1 MTTALQA
8 VADKARTHPGHVFQ
22 NLSGLLDEALM
33 WESWGQLKKDSAP
46 GIDGIDAETYRKE
59 LGTNVSVL
67 VDKLKRGA
75 YRANRIQ
82 RVYIEKATGGQRP
95 LGLPTLEDKLVQQS
109 VAQILSGIYEADFLR
124 NSYGYRPNRS
134 AHGAVHSLRLNLQY
148 KGYGYIVEAD
158 IKGFF
163 DSVDHVW
170 MRKMLEQ
177 RIDDK
182 RLLSLVQQWLKAE
195 IVEPTGRIEKSGQG
209 TPQGGVIS
217 PVLANIYLHYVLDLW
232 FERVV
237 KPRCRGRA
245 MLIRYCD
252 DFVVAFQLLG
262 DAESFYRVLPN
273 RLGKFNLKL
282 SPEKTRLLRFS
293 RFHPGKQRC
302 FHFLGFEYY
311 WSIDRQGEAR
321 LRCRTST
328 RKQHQIMSMLYRW
341 VKLNRHRR
349 IGVFMTEL
357 KRKLVGIA
365 NYFGLPD
372 NSRSIKRIY
381 VHVVRS
387 LYKWLNRRSQRHSY
401 NWSGLKELLERFAI
415 KPLRVWKRSH
425 VIVDWY

>member
-1 MTTALQA
+1 MTTELQA
-8 VADKARTHPGHVFQ
+8 VAYKARTHPKHIFQ
-22 NLSGLLDEALM
+22 NLSSLLDERLM
-33 WESWGQLKKDSAP
+33 YESWGQLKKQSAP
-46 GIDGIDAETYRKE
+46 GIDNVDAESYYKE
-59 LGTNVSVL
+59 LGTNIRGL

-75 YRANRIQ
+75 YRANRIK
-82 RVYIEKATGGQRP
+82 RVYIDKPTGGQRP

-109 VAQILSGIYEADFLR
+109 VAQILSSIYEADFLP

-134 AHGAVHSLRLNLQY
+134 AHGAIHSLRLNLQY

-163 DSVDHVW
+163 DTVDHAW
-170 MRKMLEQ
+170 MCQMLQQ

-182 RLLSLVQQWLKAE
+182 RLLSLIRQWMKAE
-195 IVEPTGRIEKSGQG
+195 VAEPSGRVVKPSEG
-209 TPQGGVIS
+209 TPQGGVVS

-232 FERVV
+232 FEKVV
-237 KPRCRGRA
+237 KPNCQGRA

-252 DFVVAFQLLG
+252 DFVVAFQLR
-262 DAESFYRVLPN
+262 DEAEAFYRVLPK
-273 RLGKFNLKL
+273 RLGKFNLAI
-282 SPEKTRLLRFS
+282 SPEKTRLIRFS

-302 FHFLGFEYY
+302 FSFLGFEYY
-311 WSIDRQGEAR
+311 WSRDREGQAR

-328 RKQHQIMSMLYRW
+328 KKQRQLMNALYRW
-341 VKLNRHRR
+341 IKLNRHQH
-349 IGVFMTEL
+349 IHVLLPEL

-372 NSRSIKRIY
+372 NSRSLKRLSS
-381 VHVVRS
+381 HVVKS
-387 LYKWLNRRSQRHSY
+387 LFKWLNRRSQRHSY
-401 NWSGLKELLERFAI
+401 NWSGLKALLAHFAI